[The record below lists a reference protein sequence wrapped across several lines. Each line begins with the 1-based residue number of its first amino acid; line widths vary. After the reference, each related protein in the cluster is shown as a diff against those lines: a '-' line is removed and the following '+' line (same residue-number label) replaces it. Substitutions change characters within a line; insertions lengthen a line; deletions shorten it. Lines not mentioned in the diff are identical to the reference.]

1 MRIMKKNWSYNG
13 VDYTIERAHGYGQFV
28 LNGFHCT
35 LSSVW
40 DDVDDDCC
48 PEKQEEAMREAE
60 AFLHT
65 KNY

>member
-1 MRIMKKNWSYNG
+1 MKKNWTYKG
-13 VDYTIERAHGYGQFV
+13 VDYTIERAHGYGQYI
-28 LNGFHCT
+28 LNGYHCT

-40 DDVDDDCC
+40 DDVDDDDC
-48 PEKQEEAMREAE
+48 PAKQEEAMKEAE